1 LNRAHH
7 LRNLRRTRKAKGIR
21 RSVRGTPERPR
32 LTVHRSHKEIYAQA
46 VDDLNGVTLAA
57 SSSLDKELRGSLDGI
72 RKSDAARAVGEDI
85 AKRLAAKGVQAVV
98 FDRGWYR
105 YHGRVRALADGA
117 RSGGLKF

>member
-1 LNRAHH
+1 MTRAHQ
-7 LRNLRRTRKAKGIR
+7 LRNVRRARKAQGVR

-32 LTVHRSHKEIYAQA
+32 LTVHRSHKAIYAQA

-57 SSSLDKELRGSLDGI
+57 SSSLAPELRDGGEGPKADI
-72 RKSDAARAVGEDI
+72 ARRVGEDV
-85 AKRLAAKGVQAVV
+85 ARRLLDKGVKAVV

-117 RSGGLKF
+117 RAGGLQF